1 GLVVRISAPGTPDR
15 VHGWRL
21 RGYGLVPLTA
31 GAVFDA
37 YCTDAES
44 GDLLAPVPDVRYCA
58 APDLG
63 DSGTGPA
70 HGHRHRAP
78 PPGPPTA
85 GEVFDADCTDAE
97 SGDLIA
103 PESDV
108 DYCAAPDLGDSGTG
122 PAHGH

>member
-1 GLVVRISAPGTPDR
+1 MCSVSGPAETLLAVLHADDHDGRPALDEAEALEFTAVLAVGLATHSPGGLVVRISAPGTPDR

-31 GAVFDA
+31 GEVFDA
-37 YCTDAES
+37 Y
-44 GDLLAPVPDVRYCA
+44 
-58 APDLG
+58 
-63 DSGTGPA
+63 
-70 HGHRHRAP
+70 
-78 PPGPPTA
+78 
-85 GEVFDADCTDAE
+85 CTDAE